1 MYNQSAWLAK
11 RVEAALEP
19 GLPICDPHHHLWDHH
34 VAFANRYLL
43 DEFLADIGGGG
54 GGGHN
59 VVSTVFL
66 ECEAFYRA
74 NVDETMAPVGEIEA
88 INGVA
93 AMSASG
99 LYGKTR
105 VAAAM
110 VGFADLRLGEAV
122 GDVLAAEIQAGGGRF
137 RGVRHSS
144 AHDPS
149 GAIIG
154 ADGTNPNGDVFAD
167 ATFRQGFGQ
176 LAPLNLSFD
185 SWLYHPQIPEL
196 TDLAQAFPETA
207 IVLGHVGG
215 PLGIGPYAGRRDEIF
230 ATWARDM
237 TALSACANVHVKLG
251 GLAMKLTGFGH
262 HKLDQPPSS
271 EILAGDW
278 RPYLMH
284 CIEAFGP
291 ERCMF
296 ESNFPVD
303 RASCAY
309 TTLWNAFKHV
319 TVDFSAADKAALY
332 HDTATRF
339 YRIEES

>member
-1 MYNQSAWLAK
+1 MYGQSEWLAQ
-11 RVEAALEP
+11 RVETALAPE
-19 GLPICDPHHHLWDHH
+19 LAICDPHHHLWDHH
-34 VAFANRYLL
+34 AAFASRYLL
-43 DEFLADIGGGG
+43 DEFLTDAS
-54 GGGHN
+54 GGHN
-59 VVSTVFL
+59 IVATVFL

-74 NVDETMAPVGEIEA
+74 GGGEEMKPVGEIEA
-88 INGVA
+88 VNGIA

-122 GDVLAAEIQAGGGRF
+122 QDVLAAEITAGGGRF
-137 RGVRHSS
+137 RGIRHSS
-144 AHDPS
+144 AHDPDDRV
-149 GAIIG
+149 IG
-154 ADGTNPNGDVFAD
+154 ATGTNPQGDVFSDPA
-167 ATFRQGFGQ
+167 FRRGFAQ
-176 LAPLNLSFD
+176 LAPLDLSYD

-196 TDLAQAFPETA
+196 ADLARAFPDTA
-207 IVLGHVGG
+207 IVLDHVGG
-215 PLGIGPYAGRRDEIF
+215 PLGIGPYKGRRDDVF
-230 ATWARDM
+230 AAWAREM
-237 TALSACANVHVKLG
+237 TTLAACDNVHVKLG

-271 EILAGDW
+271 ETLAAAW
-278 RPYLMH
+278 KPYLLH

-291 ERCMF
+291 ARCMF

-319 TVDFSAADKAALY
+319 TADFNGADKAALF

-339 YRIEES
+339 YRIEEN